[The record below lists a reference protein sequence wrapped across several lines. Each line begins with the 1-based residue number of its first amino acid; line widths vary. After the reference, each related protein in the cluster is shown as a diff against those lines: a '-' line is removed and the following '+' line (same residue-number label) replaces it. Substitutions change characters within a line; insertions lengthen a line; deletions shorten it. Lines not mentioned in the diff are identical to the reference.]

1 MFEPTPSTS
10 KQIIEDLVRYE
21 KDQNTPKNMDSML
34 QRLINAH
41 LESKLEGATPFSDV
55 VLASEAV
62 VTMWGGIIDLSNI
75 VPFGTFMISQDLQLQ
90 QRLYEEL
97 KSTWAD
103 LNTPVPSYEVLRH
116 LPLLV
121 SALSSILLPNRWRLI
136 NHRMGL

>member
-1 MFEPTPSTS
+1 
-10 KQIIEDLVRYE
+10 
-21 KDQNTPKNMDSML
+21 ML

-41 LESKLEGATPFSDV
+41 RERKPEGVKPLSDT

-103 LNTPVPSYEVLRH
+103 LNTPVPSYEILRH

-121 SALSSILLPNRWRLI
+121 SALSSILLPNRWLLI